1 MSDVLGLPWLQ
12 TLSAAALVLSV
23 WIYVLLDGTD
33 LGTGML
39 CGLQRDA
46 ASRKTINLSLLPV
59 WDGNE
64 TWLVLAAGGLFGLFP
79 LAYAIILSALYV
91 PVFVMLLALV
101 VRGMAIEYRHHA
113 PRLFDAML
121 VGGSLLASL
130 AQGTIVGCLIEGIP
144 NDGQQF
150 NGTGG
155 EWFSPFPLYCALAL
169 VVGYCLMGAG
179 WLNWRCTG
187 ALQQWG
193 RRAIVPLGVLA
204 ALLVAGLLFWTGHL
218 QETWRR
224 HLLNPWLWLPLL
236 SVAVIAAA
244 GLGLSFALRYAFMP
258 LAAILILVSCALGA
272 LVFTLF
278 PFIVPINVMIHQAAA
293 PPETQ
298 KFLLISFALL
308 APITLLYNSWGF
320 RVFSGKIE

>member
-193 RRAIVPLGVLA
+193 RRAIVPLGVGALTGNLA
-204 ALLVAGLLFWTGHL
+204 SPSA
-218 QETWRR
+218 E
-224 HLLNPWLWLPLL
+224 
-236 SVAVIAAA
+236 SVAVAAA
-244 GLGLSFALRYAFMP
+244 AQRGGNRRRRVRAQLRSALCVYAAGGDP
-258 LAAILILVSCALGA
+258 HPGELRIGRAGVYPVSVYRSDQCDDSPGGRAARNAKISADQFCVTGTHYAAL
-272 LVFTLF
+272 
-278 PFIVPINVMIHQAAA
+278 
-293 PPETQ
+293 
-298 KFLLISFALL
+298 
-308 APITLLYNSWGF
+308 
-320 RVFSGKIE
+320 